1 MAVGPEMLDASF
13 NEEVKN
19 FEAYFDQKITSMAS
33 IYAGKDSLS
42 IDIPAGRGFSYK
54 HYMILR
60 DIYQDAGWNEIDYV
74 SDPRDGHYLKFIS

>member
-1 MAVGPEMLDASF
+1 MAVGPETLDTAF

-33 IYAGKDSLS
+33 TYAGRNSL
-42 IDIPAGRGFSYK
+42 IIAIPAERGFSYK
-54 HYMILR
+54 YFMALR
-60 DIYQDAGWNEIDYV
+60 DIYGDAGWDKIDYI